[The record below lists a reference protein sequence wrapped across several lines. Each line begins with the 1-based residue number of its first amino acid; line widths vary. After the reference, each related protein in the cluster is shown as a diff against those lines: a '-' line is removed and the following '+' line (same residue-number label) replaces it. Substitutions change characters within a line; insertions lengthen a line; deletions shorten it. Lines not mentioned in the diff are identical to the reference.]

1 MTREEE
7 RLLGQGIEQAWQRI
21 RGRMCRLGMATRW
34 HLGKA
39 RDILRDNSCL
49 EKHVLHLEP
58 EETSAYLEALPQL
71 VKQVKKQ
78 DARCAALWAARETHP
93 DLADYQREQGTLADL
108 FLRFQYPDRAYE
120 RVVRQE
126 PKKLLDDVRRTLAKP
141 NPPLPEV
148 RGLETFLRVRL
159 QEFVDLEE
167 ENTRDGQ
174 TLDRLR
180 AELIAGHE
188 DFVRTVAA
196 RYGAKVP
203 DALFYARCGLAK
215 AAESYPVSRGY
226 RFGTY
231 AIWWIRA
238 AIDNKRTWGRT
249 KDSPE

>member
-7 RLLGQGIEQAWQRI
+7 RLLGEGIEQAWRRI
-21 RGRMCRLGMATRW
+21 RGRMCRFGMATRW

-49 EKHVLHLEP
+49 EKHVLHLKP
-58 EETSAYLEALPQL
+58 EEVTAYLEALPQL
-71 VKQVKKQ
+71 IRAVEKQ
-78 DARCAALWAARETHP
+78 DARCAALWAARETQP
-93 DLADYQREQGTLADL
+93 DLADYRRELDRLAEL
-108 FLRFQYPDRAYE
+108 FSQFQYPARDYE

-141 NPPLPEV
+141 NPPVPEV
-148 RGLETFLRVRL
+148 RGLEMFLRARL

-167 ENTRDGQ
+167 EHVQDVQ

-188 DFVRTVAA
+188 EFVCTVAA
-196 RYGAKVP
+196 RYVSKEP

-215 AAESYPVSRGY
+215 AAESYEVSRGY
-226 RFGTY
+226 RFATY

-238 AIDNKRTWGRT
+238 AIENKRTWGRT